1 MTLYSS
7 ELGRGSCGLRLDRF
21 GGQAWGCGSV
31 RTHTDPERTRHL
43 DFQCRNAVKRKGL
56 LMSSQVAEVVPPQS
70 VREDETVAPLVFLY
84 EHPQWFEPIFAELT
98 RRGVRFDK
106 TFIPDHF
113 YDIGGA
119 APKFKVLFNRMS
131 PSADS
136 RDHGSGIFHTLAY
149 LEHLELLG
157 VRVLNGAKAFRYEIS
172 KAAQHSLL
180 RSLGIRFLPSRVIH
194 AASQAVAAAEGL
206 RYPIIVKAN
215 IGGSGKGIVRFDTK
229 EELQRAVD
237 QGQIDLGY
245 DSIALV
251 QEFVP
256 ARGGYITRVETL
268 GGKYLY
274 AIHVHLTGETF
285 DLCPADICQ
294 IKEVET
300 FDNACVLEA
309 AKSGLKVE
317 GYTPP
322 AEVIRNVERIMEAA
336 GIDVGGIEYIVDD
349 RDGEIYYYDVNALSN
364 FVADAPNVIGFNPF
378 VNLADFLEAEV
389 ARAV

>member
-1 MTLYSS
+1 MVLS
-7 ELGRGSCGLRLDRF
+7 
-21 GGQAWGCGSV
+21 
-31 RTHTDPERTRHL
+31 
-43 DFQCRNAVKRKGL
+43 
-56 LMSSQVAEVVPPQS
+56 MSSQIAEVILPQNLHEKD
-70 VREDETVAPLVFLY
+70 VTAPLVFLY

-98 RRGVRFDK
+98 RRGVAFDK
-106 TFIPDHF
+106 VFIPDHF
-113 YDIGGA
+113 YDIGSDKPG
-119 APKFKVLFNRMS
+119 FKVLFNRMS
-131 PSADS
+131 PSANS

-149 LEHLELLG
+149 LKHLELLG
-157 VRVLNGAKAFRYEIS
+157 VRVINGAKAFRYEIS

-194 AASQAVAAAEGL
+194 DASQAVAAAEGL

-215 IGGSGKGIVRFDTK
+215 IGGSGKGIVRFNTK
-229 EELQRAVD
+229 EELSAAMEH
-237 QGQIDLGY
+237 GQIDLGY

-274 AIHVHLTGETF
+274 AIHVYLTGETF

-294 IKEVET
+294 TKAGET
-300 FDNACVLEA
+300 LENACVLEA

-322 AEVIRNVERIMEAA
+322 ADVIQNIERIVQAA

-364 FVADAPNVIGFNPF
+364 FVADAPRVIGFNPF
-378 VNLADFLEAEV
+378 ENLADYLEEEV
-389 ARAV
+389 RRAV